1 MKTKMHD
8 VGGETVNYG
17 LDAGKKQTIMPN
29 FTIIGSDLPE
39 IKDLKVGD
47 EIDLKICVKVAY
59 IGQGEPYNDS
69 KENEKKPMRA
79 KFEITKI
86 GMDAEDDGE
95 EDDVAGMPNKSAGMM
110 PGETFGQGYARKRAK
125 GAGDKSG
132 MMRT

>member
-1 MKTKMHD
+1 MKKSQMHE
-8 VGGETVNYG
+8 VSGEVVNYG

-29 FTIIGSDLPE
+29 FTITGGDLPE

-47 EIDLKICVKVAY
+47 EVDLKICVKVAY

-79 KFEITKI
+79 KLEITKI

-95 EDDVAGMPNKSAGMM
+95 EDDVPGMPGKTAGMM
-110 PGETFGQGYARKRAK
+110 KGESFGGAYARKRSK
-125 GAGDKSG
+125 GAAEKD
-132 MMRT
+132 MMKT